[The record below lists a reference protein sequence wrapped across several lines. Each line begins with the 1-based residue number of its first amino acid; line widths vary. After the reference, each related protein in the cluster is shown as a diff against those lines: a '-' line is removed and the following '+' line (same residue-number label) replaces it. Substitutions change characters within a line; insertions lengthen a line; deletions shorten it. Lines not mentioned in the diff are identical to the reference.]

1 MHCVLGDRVG
11 THVVMISVEFRGG
24 SSSPSPAGP
33 DGGSAG
39 PPPPCFIVRTAKPM
53 SDVEIQQRGLPY
65 DSIQATRRNLN
76 SSYGIAIFID
86 GRSQPSSQT
95 YGLSPEA
102 AAQISGTT
110 VDFWISKVNQAGGV
124 ASSE

>member
-24 SSSPSPAGP
+24 SSSASSSGP
-33 DGGSAG
+33 DGAAAE
-39 PPPPCFIVRTAKPM
+39 PPPCFIVRTAKPM

>member
-24 SSSPSPAGP
+24 SSSASSSGP
-33 DGGSAG
+33 DGAAAE
-39 PPPPCFIVRTAKPM
+39 PPPCFIVRTAKPM

-124 ASSE
+124 ASSK